1 MKRVLITGAAGG
13 IGSGLRRTLA
23 GVYPALRLSDIRQI
37 ASPGA
42 DEEYVTADIADLA
55 RVEALC
61 EGVDGIIHLGGN
73 SGEASWERI
82 LEANIIGTRNVFE
95 AARRQGVKRVIMAT
109 SNHAVGFYRRDET
122 IDHRVPVRP
131 DSRYGLSKAFGEAIG
146 ALYADRHGLGVL
158 CIRIGNYGDAPIDK
172 RRLSIWISPRDL
184 TQLIRIG
191 LEHPDIHYEIVYGV
205 SDNARSW
212 YDNANAHRLG
222 YRPEDHSE
230 PHAEEVLAR
239 EPAHAPDQ
247 ISEIYQGGTS
257 VVDPEL

>member
-1 MKRVLITGAAGG
+1 MERVLITGAAGG

-23 GVYPALRLSDIRQI
+23 GVYPKLRLSDIQPI
-37 ASPGA
+37 SSPGA
-42 DEEYVTADIADLA
+42 SEECITADVADLA
-55 RVEALC
+55 RMEALC
-61 EGVDGIIHLGGN
+61 EGVDGIVHLGGN

-82 LEANIIGTRNVFE
+82 LEANIVGTRNIFE
-95 AARRQGVKRVIMAT
+95 AARRQGVSRVVFAT
-109 SNHAVGFYRRDET
+109 SNHAVGFYRRDRR
-122 IDHRVPVRP
+122 IDHEVPVRP

-146 ALYADRHGLGVL
+146 ALYADRHAIGVL

-191 LEHPDIHYEIVYGV
+191 LEHPEIHYEIVYGV

-212 YDNANAHRLG
+212 YDNRNAHRLG
-222 YRPEDHSE
+222 YRPEDRSE
-230 PHAEEVLAR
+230 PHAADVLAR
-239 EPAHAPDQ
+239 EPAHAPGELG
-247 ISEIYQGGTS
+247 EIYQGGVF